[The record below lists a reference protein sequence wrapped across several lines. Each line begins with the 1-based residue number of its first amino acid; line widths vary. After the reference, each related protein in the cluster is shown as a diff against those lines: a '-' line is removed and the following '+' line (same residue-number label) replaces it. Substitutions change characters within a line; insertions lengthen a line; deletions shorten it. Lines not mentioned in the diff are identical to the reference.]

1 MLRKQAEFW
10 FDRNLVPGDEFE
22 RVIKDEIDQAD
33 LVILLVSPGFMASDF
48 IEKVELPR
56 IIQRGENDQLV
67 VIPVLLEP
75 TDWQDLPF
83 LSVRQMLPGQPT
95 PLIDYTESEK
105 QWSHARKEILDGI
118 KRQVERIISSPSVM
132 PTSTLEDGRLT
143 RPDVQDKGGAQVP
156 MVLEPLYP
164 PQEKIATPTL
174 NWFPANAPVQAEGSR
189 PLGED
194 PDLLDR
200 IVHFL
205 GEQSKLATTAV
216 TVTLLFGIAIV
227 VFSLQADGCRSRTTR
242 DGGHRPSAKTPA
254 RTPVGMVYIPAGRV
268 LLGANE
274 QQLRSHGLSLETIKM
289 SPDLIEQFVVQCR
302 KENEE
307 VIQVDGFWIDQY
319 EVTNAEYAKFVA
331 STGHPPPPHWNGAR
345 PPEEMKTHPVTHVT
359 YHDAVAYAAWAGK
372 MLPTIAQWTRAYRGD
387 DDRMYPWGSEWRS
400 DLANVSQNTAFPKGT
415 SSITSSPSDVT
426 RHGVFNMVG
435 NVSEILRNRKEID
448 GQQIT
453 VTKGADAECL
463 GDIYGAAPFQTYLVG
478 EGMIHR
484 LTGFRCVIEADDP
497 QPTTAPR

>member
-1 MLRKQAEFW
+1 
-10 FDRNLVPGDEFE
+10 
-22 RVIKDEIDQAD
+22 
-33 LVILLVSPGFMASDF
+33 
-48 IEKVELPR
+48 
-56 IIQRGENDQLV
+56 
-67 VIPVLLEP
+67 
-75 TDWQDLPF
+75 
-83 LSVRQMLPGQPT
+83 
-95 PLIDYTESEK
+95 
-105 QWSHARKEILDGI
+105 
-118 KRQVERIISSPSVM
+118 
-132 PTSTLEDGRLT
+132 
-143 RPDVQDKGGAQVP
+143 

-319 EVTNAEYAKFVA
+319 
-331 STGHPPPPHWNGAR
+331 GA
-345 PPEEMKTHPVTHVT
+345 
-359 YHDAVAYAAWAGK
+359 
-372 MLPTIAQWTRAYRGD
+372 
-387 DDRMYPWGSEWRS
+387 
-400 DLANVSQNTAFPKGT
+400 
-415 SSITSSPSDVT
+415 
-426 RHGVFNMVG
+426 
-435 NVSEILRNRKEID
+435 
-448 GQQIT
+448 
-453 VTKGADAECL
+453 
-463 GDIYGAAPFQTYLVG
+463 
-478 EGMIHR
+478 
-484 LTGFRCVIEADDP
+484 
-497 QPTTAPR
+497 PTTASLERRTSAGGNENPSRHPRNVSRRGRVCGLGREDATYDRPMDEGLSRR